1 MTVSAPPYFLPIS
14 TPNMGHIAHWPRSG
28 PHQTRSF
35 GLTVSYDGTW
45 AVDSAKSE
53 SQAGHTMATVH
64 FHSGGLYLAQ
74 TWASPDLFTDMW
86 PSAIIPRG
94 VWAC

>member
-1 MTVSAPPYFLPIS
+1 MTAHGRS
-14 TPNMGHIAHWPRSG
+14 TP
-28 PHQTRSF
+28 
-35 GLTVSYDGTW
+35 
-45 AVDSAKSE
+45 AKSE

-86 PSAIIPRG
+86 PSAIVPRG